1 MTIARNAIAV
11 SSQVLVHGPLTSR
24 TRSVATRFLALE
36 RGLMGFGTFRRASFS
51 LGKDARPTLVVSVHK
66 GSPGREVAVRLRD
79 LLSFR
84 FYRSASPGLVRL
96 FAIHVKL

>member
-1 MTIARNAIAV
+1 MRLNGLWYF
-11 SSQVLVHGPLTSR
+11 SQGELQLG
-24 TRSVATRFLALE
+24 E
-36 RGLMGFGTFRRASFS
+36 RREAYACRIG
-51 LGKDARPTLVVSVHK
+51 HK

-79 LLSFR
+79 LLPFR